1 MKKLAEYAVA
11 AAALGVAGYLFY
23 DKFLSDEAKASVENL
38 AKTMKSA
45 YEKVDGFVESTRGHV
60 VEDPALLANVQATK
74 AQWSALG
81 Y

>member
-1 MKKLAEYAVA
+1 MKKLIGYAVA
-11 AAALGVAGYLFY
+11 VAALGAAGYLFY
-23 DKFLSDEAKASVENL
+23 DKFLSNEAKDSVQHL
-38 AKTMKSA
+38 AETMKTA

-60 VEDPALLANVQATK
+60 VEDPSLLPNVQATK